1 MTEIP
6 EHLLKR
12 SKERRAA
19 LGLEGG
25 DAAAAAPTAAPA
37 GGAVEKATPA
47 AAPAAAAAPA
57 VARPVKAPAAAAAP
71 PAAPPRPEVL
81 ASLQRKKIPFWAA
94 PVLALLPIWA
104 FVYALTL
111 DPPTQEDPILVE
123 AEAAYGAA
131 GCGGCHGATGG
142 GGVGPAFIGG
152 AIGETFSDYEDHA
165 DWVTLGTN
173 GWAAENGDTYGD
185 NAKPVGGVGVMPAFP
200 QLDEETLMLIVRYE
214 REVLGGLPPE
224 EELLVATGVEPE
236 EATILVEE
244 AAAGG

>member
-1 MTEIP
+1 P
-6 EHLLKR
+6 
-12 SKERRAA
+12 S
-19 LGLEGG
+19 
-25 DAAAAAPTAAPA
+25 
-37 GGAVEKATPA
+37 
-47 AAPAAAAAPA
+47 
-57 VARPVKAPAAAAAP
+57 KAPAAAAAP

-81 ASLQRKKIPFWAA
+81 ASLQRKKVPYWAV

-111 DPPTQEDPILVE
+111 DPPTQEDPIL
-123 AEAAYGAA
+123 AEAAAAYGSA

-142 GGVGPAFIGG
+142 GGVGPAFIDG
-152 AIGETFSDYEDHA
+152 AIGETFSDFEDHA
-165 DWVTLGTN
+165 EWIQLGTN
-173 GWAAENGDTYGD
+173 GWAAENGSTYGD

-236 EATILVEE
+236 EATILIEE
-244 AAAGG
+244 AAAEG

>member
-25 DAAAAAPTAAPA
+25 GDAAEAAPA

-47 AAPAAAAAPA
+47 AAPVAAAAPA
-57 VARPVKAPAAAAAP
+57 VARPAKAPAAAAAP
-71 PAAPPRPEVL
+71 PPPPPRPEVL

-111 DPPTQEDPILVE
+111 DPPTREDPVLAE
-123 AEAAYGAA
+123 AAAAYGAA

-142 GGVGPAFIGG
+142 GGVGPAFSGG
-152 AIGETFSDYEDHA
+152 AIGETFSDFEDQA
-165 DWVTLGTN
+165 EWIQLGTN
-173 GWAAENGDTYGD
+173 GWAAENGPTYGD
-185 NAKPVGGVGVMPAFP
+185 NEKPVGGGGIMPAFGD
-200 QLDEETLMLIVRYE
+200 LDEETLMLIIRHE
-214 REVLGGLPPE
+214 RETLGGLPPE
-224 EELLVATGVEPE
+224 EELLIATGVEPE
-236 EATILVEE
+236 EATALVEE
-244 AAAGG
+244 AAGGG